1 MPIFLDDQPIASVGR
16 SLSEVLSS
24 TTDHLARRG
33 RVVVEIQVDGENL
46 TGDELQA
53 HSNSAIED
61 GEVRLYSANPRDWAH
76 STITALRTELDQA
89 ADLQARAADLL
100 HRNSPS
106 KAMLLLTK
114 ILEIWQ
120 QTQQGIACSVNL
132 IGVDWNKLQI
142 ARKPLPA
149 RITEL
154 TQQFKTVH
162 DAIEAND
169 SATLAAWLVHQWP
182 EIADHWHKMLNDV
195 IELIDEKG

>member
-61 GEVRLYSANPRDWAH
+61 GEVRLYSANPRVWAH

-100 HRNSPS
+100 HRDSPS

-169 SATLAAWLVHQWP
+169 STTLAAWLGHQWP

-195 IELIDEKG
+195 IELIDQKG